1 VWSSHARRKRLAAGA
16 ALVLHIHVQQ
26 IQQGNRLGI
35 YVFFLSPPTR
45 RPRKRLARVSS
56 PHCNGCSLCASGCFF
71 VKLLYT
77 SNLFVLIDP
86 CGDGNRGN
94 FQHNLFL
101 FSHVLLLI

>member
-1 VWSSHARRKRLAAGA
+1 VWSKHARRKRLAASA

-56 PHCNGCSLCASGCFF
+56 PHCKWMLLLRFRMPF
-71 VKLLYT
+71 LFKLLHT
-77 SNLFVLIDP
+77 SNLFVLIGP
-86 CGDGNRGN
+86 CSDGNCDN
-94 FQHNLFL
+94 F
-101 FSHVLLLI
+101 